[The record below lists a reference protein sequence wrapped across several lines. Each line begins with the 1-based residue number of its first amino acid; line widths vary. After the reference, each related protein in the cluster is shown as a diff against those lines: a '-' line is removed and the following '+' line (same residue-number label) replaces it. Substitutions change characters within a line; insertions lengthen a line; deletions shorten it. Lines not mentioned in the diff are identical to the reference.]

1 YCMVFSGSA
10 PDDKLIEHITDVSEK
25 IRDLY
30 NISICVSAGFL
41 TRQNASKLKASG
53 VGRYNHNLNTSF
65 SHYKNICTSHDYSK
79 RLETVNTAREAGLE
93 VCSGVIIGMG
103 ESLSDIFSMA
113 GELRKVRASSV
124 PVNFYIP
131 GKNKRL
137 PDMKELTPEYC
148 LRVLCAFRLMLP
160 SCELRIAAGR
170 EYHLRGM
177 QAMSLFPANSLF
189 AKGYLTAG
197 GDGMEETRKMIQ
209 DAGFLIDRFE
219 G

>member
-1 YCMVFSGSA
+1 
-10 PDDKLIEHITDVSEK
+10 
-25 IRDLY
+25 
-30 NISICVSAGFL
+30 
-41 TRQNASKLKASG
+41 
-53 VGRYNHNLNTSF
+53 
-65 SHYKNICTSHDYSK
+65 
-79 RLETVNTAREAGLE
+79 
-93 VCSGVIIGMG
+93 
-103 ESLSDIFSMA
+103 
-113 GELRKVRASSV
+113 
-124 PVNFYIP
+124 
-131 GKNKRL
+131 
-137 PDMKELTPEYC
+137 
-148 LRVLCAFRLMLP
+148 MLP